1 MQRVAPV
8 HSTGRITE
16 VIRILILPLRY
27 RGRTC
32 EGCRST
38 LSRSRWTSWCSNGS
52 TSGPPHSIGFGMALH
67 LPLFPPQVAQCSPGS
82 SMVSPPCLGKYGTN
96 HDARSTRPGALLTTS
111 QPPHQKKCKI
121 ILLLCIPL
129 PFPSYFPKLWT
140 GRGRA
145 CGEGMLDLAR

>member
-1 MQRVAPV
+1 MPRVAPV
-8 HSTGRITE
+8 HSTDRITE
-16 VIRILILPLRY
+16 VIRIVILPLRY

-82 SMVSPPCLGKYGTN
+82 SIVSPPCLGKYGTN
-96 HDARSTRPGALLTTS
+96 HDARSTRPGALLTFGLYS
-111 QPPHQKKCKI
+111 AALS
-121 ILLLCIPL
+121 ILLSKIGDWSSTGLQVHGPG
-129 PFPSYFPKLWT
+129 LW
-140 GRGRA
+140 RGHVRS
-145 CGEGMLDLAR
+145 CEI